1 MEERVCLNHTLSLCY
16 YKMNNLYIYVK
27 GGQKMKTEKEKM
39 IQGEMYIPADP
50 VLVKRQGASSYINEK
65 IK

>member
-1 MEERVCLNHTLSLCY
+1 
-16 YKMNNLYIYVK
+16 
-27 GGQKMKTEKEKM
+27 MKTEKEKM

-50 VLVKRQGASSYINEK
+50 VLVQGQGASSYIDEK